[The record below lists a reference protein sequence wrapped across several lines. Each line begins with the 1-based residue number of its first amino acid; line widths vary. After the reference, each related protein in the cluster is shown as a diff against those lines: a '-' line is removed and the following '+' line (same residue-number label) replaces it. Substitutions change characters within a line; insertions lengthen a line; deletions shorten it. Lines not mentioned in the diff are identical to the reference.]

1 MYFPGLLG
9 LPAELLLLVAEF
21 LDAESSINS
30 LNRTSR
36 TLYTCLNKY
45 LYQHNA
51 KTSESSALVWAAREG
66 NTVTASLSISMG
78 GDVNSKDI
86 AGCTPLSIALSK
98 GHMAVVRVLLDTGQV
113 DVNSQNNSGRTPLSF
128 AILGGYTAVVEV
140 LLGAEHVDLSLTD
153 IGGRTP
159 LCHAASLGD
168 DKLVKRLLD
177 TGQVDVNS
185 KDNGRR
191 TPLSIAVLGGH
202 MAVLEVLLD
211 TEQVDINSVD
221 INDRTPLCNAVSRD
235 DHQMVKRLLATGQAH
250 ASLKSALSTARWYGC
265 GEAMMLLLENKQ
277 DLAP

>member
-30 LNRTSR
+30 LNRTSK

-66 NTVTASLSISMG
+66 NTETASLSISMG

-86 AGCTPLSIALSK
+86 AGCTPLSIALSE

-140 LLGAEHVDLSLTD
+140 LLGAEHVD
-153 IGGRTP
+153 
-159 LCHAASLGD
+159 
-168 DKLVKRLLD
+168 
-177 TGQVDVNS
+177 
-185 KDNGRR
+185 
-191 TPLSIAVLGGH
+191 
-202 MAVLEVLLD
+202 
-211 TEQVDINSVD
+211 INSVD

-235 DHQMVKRLLATGQAH
+235 DHQMVKRLLATGQAD
-250 ASLKSALSTARWYGC
+250 ASLESALSTARWYGC